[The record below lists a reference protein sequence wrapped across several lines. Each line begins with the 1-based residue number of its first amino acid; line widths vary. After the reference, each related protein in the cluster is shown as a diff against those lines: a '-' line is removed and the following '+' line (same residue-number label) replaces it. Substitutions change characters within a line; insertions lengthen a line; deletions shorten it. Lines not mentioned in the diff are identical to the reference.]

1 MDYPEVK
8 LEVPVEITVK
18 DSEEEE
24 LEKMAAAITAV
35 SSRCMGAGTL
45 WLICAHSWFSLHT
58 NILAGAIPSPAR
70 VYRRRACRVQACL

>member
-45 WLICAHSWFSLHT
+45 WLI
-58 NILAGAIPSPAR
+58 
-70 VYRRRACRVQACL
+70 